1 MNTKY
6 TYRWTN
12 NYFEDANNNET
23 DYIIEDDYYYILDG
37 CNERTGEMYVVLN
50 KEATDEDLVG

>member
-1 MNTKY
+1 MTDSIRRNTDS
-6 TYRWTN
+6 
-12 NYFEDANNNET
+12 NYSVEV
-23 DYIIEDDYYYILDG
+23 EDDDYYILDG